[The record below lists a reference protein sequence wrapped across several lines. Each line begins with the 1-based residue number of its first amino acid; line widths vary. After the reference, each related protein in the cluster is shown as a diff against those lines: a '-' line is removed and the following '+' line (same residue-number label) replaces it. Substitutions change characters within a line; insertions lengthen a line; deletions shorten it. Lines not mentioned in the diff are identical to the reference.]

1 MALPQIVSRNQTQ
14 GIRRIKR
21 GSRLTVFGSGGQ
33 TEAPVFEGGIL
44 SYTVPAGKN
53 AIVTGNFIVTVLG
66 SNTIMSVRS
75 FDNSSGLGVI
85 LASATAAN
93 VPISFSTVLG
103 SDDVINF
110 TADNGANDG
119 SAECEI
125 EVQERPA

>member
-1 MALPQIVSRNQTQ
+1 MALPQIISRNQTQ

-33 TEAPVFEGGIL
+33 TEAAVFEGGIL

-53 AIVTGNFIVTVLG
+53 AIVKGNFIVTVLG

-85 LASATAAN
+85 LASAIAAN
-93 VPISFSTVLG
+93 VPVSFETVLG

>member
-1 MALPQIVSRNQTQ
+1 MALPQIVSRNQSQ
-14 GIRRIKR
+14 VIRRIKR

-33 TEAPVFEGGIL
+33 TEAAVFEGGIL

-66 SNTIMSVRS
+66 SNTVMSVRS

-85 LASATAAN
+85 LASRTAAN
-93 VPISFSTVLG
+93 VPISFQTVLG

-110 TADNGANDG
+110 TADNAANDG

-125 EVQERPA
+125 EVEERPA